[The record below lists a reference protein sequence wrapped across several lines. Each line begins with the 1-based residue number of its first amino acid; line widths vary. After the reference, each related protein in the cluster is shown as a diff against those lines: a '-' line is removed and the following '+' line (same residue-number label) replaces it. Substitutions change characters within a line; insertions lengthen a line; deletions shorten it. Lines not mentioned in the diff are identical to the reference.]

1 MSAFPYRILFVRHG
15 ETAYNAE
22 NRLQDS
28 STSPSMRA
36 GATRRAVFASPLTLA
51 GETMDIVRDAMGLK
65 PGRYKLDARLKE
77 LSFGAWEGM
86 TWREVEARDPQGV
99 RARNKDKWSFA
110 PPGGESY
117 AMLAE
122 RVRAWLDVLSG
133 EAFVV
138 AHGGSARALMMLVAG
153 VPPARAA
160 EAPILQGRVL
170 VFENGDCRW
179 MK

>member
-1 MSAFPYRILFVRHG
+1 MDA
-15 ETAYNAE
+15 
-22 NRLQDS
+22 
-28 STSPSMRA
+28 A
-36 GATRRAVFASPLTLA
+36 GAVFASPLMRA
-51 GETMDIVRDAMGLK
+51 RETMDIVRDAMDLK

-122 RVRAWLDVLSG
+122 RVRAWLDGLSG

-138 AHGGSARALMMLVAG
+138 AHGGSARALMTLVAG